1 MSLPT
6 PPRSSHS
13 SSKENISPATRGVAW
28 SVHNQIHN
36 LSSPP
41 PKLFRTPSSVFRD
54 QPARSIL
61 KKQSLTSIP
70 LPGDICDDY
79 KPREVTP
86 EPGDPLCNLTYL
98 NHPVSRI
105 VASDAPLKDL
115 IEAYN
120 ILAARLRSNVTDST
134 DADAS
139 WPLFQPLRKNKD
151 AFVNAVVR
159 DLGRA
164 LVDPL
169 GGDGDQQPRGE
180 ERILAPLP
188 SPNNTPKKKKDG
200 MTAEQ
205 VKHAR
210 DLCTVSHSVIRL
222 LSVVWTL
229 PAVYGIF
236 SGEW

>member
-98 NHPVSRI
+98 DHPVSRI

>member
-1 MSLPT
+1 MTLPT

-13 SSKENISPATRGVAW
+13 SSKENISPATRAVAW
-28 SVHNQIHN
+28 AVHNQIHN

-41 PKLFRTPSSVFRD
+41 AKLFRTPSSFSRD

-61 KKQSLTSIP
+61 KKQSLSSLP
-70 LPGDICDDY
+70 LPGDICDEY
-79 KPREVTP
+79 KPRDVTP
-86 EPGDPLCNLTYL
+86 EPADPLCNLTYL
-98 NHPVSRI
+98 EYPVSRI
-105 VASDAPLKDL
+105 IASNTSLKDL

-120 ILAARLRSNVTDST
+120 VLAARLRSSVTDRT

-139 WPLFQPLRKNKD
+139 WPLFQPLRENRA
-151 AFVNAVVR
+151 AFVNALAR

-169 GGDGDQQPRGE
+169 AGDGCQQSRGE

-188 SPNNTPKKKKDG
+188 SPNNTPKKKRDG

-205 VKHAR
+205 VKYAR
-210 DLCTVSHSVIRL
+210 DLCTISHSAIRL
-222 LSVVWTL
+222 LSVIWTL
-229 PAVYGIF
+229 PTIYGIF
-236 SGEW
+236 SGE

>member
-1 MSLPT
+1 MTLPT

-13 SSKENISPATRGVAW
+13 RSKENISPATRAVAW

-41 PKLFRTPSSVFRD
+41 AKLFRTPSSVFRD

-61 KKQSLTSIP
+61 KKQSLTTIP
-70 LPGDICDDY
+70 LPGDICDDF

-98 NHPVSRI
+98 EHPVSRI

-120 ILAARLRSNVTDST
+120 ILAARLRSSVTDST

-139 WPLFQPLRKNKD
+139 WPLFQPLRKNRD

-169 GGDGDQQPRGE
+169 DGDGCQQSRGE

-188 SPNNTPKKKKDG
+188 SPNNTPKKKRDG

-205 VKHAR
+205 VKYAR
-210 DLCTVSHSVIRL
+210 DLCTVSHSAIRL

-229 PAVYGIF
+229 PAVYSIF
-236 SGEW
+236 SGK